1 MTTVSGGDVTDSA
14 MIADVVH
21 GAALEATHAV
31 ASEPSPFLISS
42 KKLTMWLFI
51 VADAATFGALLFGYG
66 YLRFG
71 SPNWTKPFSF
81 SPNIVNALIMT
92 VVLLTSSLTM
102 LGAVAAAREGRR
114 SATLKWLGAT
124 VLLGAI
130 FAILHLREWGAMFHE
145 GWSLSANPLGGSV
158 LVGALFFSIT
168 GLHLLHVISGVIA
181 IIVIAIGFQT
191 QRLTAGHVE
200 TTGLY
205 WHFVDL
211 VWILLF
217 TVVYLI

>member
-1 MTTVSGGDVTDSA
+1 MTVGD
-14 MIADVVH
+14 MH
-21 GAALEATHAV
+21 GATM
-31 ASEPSPFLISS
+31 EPSPFLITS

-51 VADAATFGALLFGYG
+51 VADAATFGAILFGYG

-71 SPNWTKPFSF
+71 SPNWTKPFTF
-81 SPNIVNALIMT
+81 SPNIVNGLFMT
-92 VVLLTSSLTM
+92 VILLTSSLTM
-102 LGAVAAAREGRR
+102 LGGVAAAREGR
-114 SATLKWLGAT
+114 SGATMKWLGAT
-124 VLLGAI
+124 ALLGLA
-130 FAILHLREWGAMFHE
+130 FAALHLREWAAMFHD
-145 GWSLSANPLGGSV
+145 GWSLSSNPMGGSV

-191 QRLTAGHVE
+191 RRLTAGHVE

-211 VWILLF
+211 VWMFVFPL
-217 TVVYLI
+217 VYLLNVR

>member
-1 MTTVSGGDVTDSA
+1 MSDSA
-14 MIADVVH
+14 MSMDGMH
-21 GAALEATHAV
+21 GTAIG
-31 ASEPSPFLISS
+31 SSPFLISS

-66 YLRFG
+66 YLRYG
-71 SPNWTKPFSF
+71 SPDWTKPFHF
-81 SPNIVNALIMT
+81 SPNVINALIMT

-102 LGAVAAAREGRR
+102 LGGVAAAREGKRG
-114 SATLKWLGAT
+114 ATLKWLGAT
-124 VLLGAI
+124 VLLGI
-130 FAILHLREWGAMFHE
+130 VFATLHLREWSGMFHD
-145 GWSLSANPLGGSV
+145 GWSLSANPMHGSV

-181 IIVIAIGFQT
+181 ISVIAIGFQT
-191 QRLTAGHVE
+191 GRLTAGHVE

-211 VWILLF
+211 VWMFVFPL
-217 TVVYLI
+217 VYLLNVN

>member
-1 MTTVSGGDVTDSA
+1 MTDSA
-14 MIADVVH
+14 ILAGAVH
-21 GAALEATHAV
+21 DTAM
-31 ASEPSPFLISS
+31 EPSPFRISS

-51 VADAATFGALLFGYG
+51 VADAATFGAILFGYG

-71 SPNWTKPFSF
+71 SANWTKPFTF

-102 LGAVAAAREGRR
+102 LGGVAAAREGRR
-114 SATLKWLGAT
+114 GATLKWLGAT
-124 VLLGAI
+124 VLLGSL
-130 FAILHLREWGAMFHE
+130 FTILHLREWSGMLHE
-145 GWSLSANPLGGSV
+145 GWTLSANPMGGSV

-168 GLHLLHVISGVIA
+168 GLHLLHVISGVVA
-181 IIVIAIGFQT
+181 ITVIGIGFQT
-191 QRLTAGHVE
+191 NRLTAGHVE

-211 VWILLF
+211 VWMFVFPL
-217 TVVYLI
+217 VYLLNVR

>member
-1 MTTVSGGDVTDSA
+1 MSESA
-14 MIADVVH
+14 MAVDSMH
-21 GAALEATHAV
+21 AAAM
-31 ASEPSPFLISS
+31 EPSPFLISS

-71 SPNWTKPFSF
+71 SPNWTRPFTF
-81 SPNIVNALIMT
+81 SPNIINALGMT

-102 LGAVAAAREGRR
+102 LGGVAAAREGRR

-124 VLLGAI
+124 VLLGTL
-130 FAILHLREWGAMFHE
+130 FAVLHLREWSGMLHE
-145 GWSLSANPLGGSV
+145 GWSLSANPMGGTA

-181 IIVIAIGFQT
+181 IIVIAIAFQT
-191 QRLTAGHVE
+191 GRLTAGHVE

-211 VWILLF
+211 VWMFVFPL
-217 TVVYLI
+217 VYLLNVR

>member
-1 MTTVSGGDVTDSA
+1 VSDSA
-14 MIADVVH
+14 MSMD
-21 GAALEATHAV
+21 GMHAP
-31 ASEPSPFLISS
+31 AIGSSPFLISS

-66 YLRFG
+66 YLRYG
-71 SPNWTKPFSF
+71 SPDWTKPFRF
-81 SPNIVNALIMT
+81 SPNVINALIMT

-102 LGAVAAAREGRR
+102 LGGVAAAREGRR

-124 VLLGAI
+124 VLLGSL
-130 FAILHLREWGAMFHE
+130 FAILHLREWSGMLHD
-145 GWSLSANPLGGSV
+145 GWSLSANPMGGSV

-181 IIVIAIGFQT
+181 ISVIAIGFQT
-191 QRLTAGHVE
+191 DRLTAGHVE

-211 VWILLF
+211 VWMFVFPL
-217 TVVYLI
+217 VYLLNVN